1 MSTTAR
7 KGQPLTKRE
16 RECLRL
22 VAGGFSNSEV
32 AAGLGI
38 HEDTV
43 KCHLHA
49 ISAKLNTVNRVG
61 AVIAALQLGLFQLES
76 LNVMRAA

>member
-1 MSTTAR
+1 MSATAR

-16 RECLRL
+16 KECLRL
-22 VAGGFSNSEV
+22 VAGGFINSEV

-43 KCHLHA
+43 KFHLH
-49 ISAKLNTVNRVG
+49 SVFAKLNTANRVG
-61 AVIAALQLGLFQLES
+61 AVVAALQLGLFQLES